1 MDMTCIFK
9 RIEKKYLLSESQ
21 YEALFRGIGAHLK
34 PDEYGRSTVLSLYLD
49 TPDHRIIRTS
59 LEAVDYK
66 EKLRLRSYGT
76 ATSDSTV
83 FLELKKKFEGIVY
96 KRRVAMTLAEAE
108 QYLQTGV
115 KPFQN
120 QIMSEIDWSMTLY
133 GRPKGAMIIACEREA
148 WFDEEHPD
156 LRLTFDRNIRYRE
169 KELHLNRGS
178 AGINL
183 LPERTVLLEVKTAGA
198 MPLWLAKAL
207 DAEGILPGN
216 FSKYGAAYQQAFID
230 KKPLVNTIERGMK
243 HVVNFYLN
251 SAWRLFSRSLSA
263 LPSLCRSVRHF
274 RSAGLVP

>member
-21 YEALFRGIGAHLK
+21 YESLFRRIGTHLK

-133 GRPKGAMIIACEREA
+133 GKPRGAMIIACEREA

-169 KELHLNRGS
+169 TELRLDSGS

-183 LPERTVLLEVKTAGA
+183 LPENTVLLEIKTAGA
-198 MPLWLAKAL
+198 MPLWLADAL
-207 DAEGILPGN
+207 DAEGILPGS
-216 FSKYGAAYQQAFID
+216 FSKYGAAYMRALSE
-230 KKPLVNTIERGMK
+230 KKHAISMMEGGGK
-243 HVVNFYLN
+243 HVVNF
-251 SAWRLFSRSLSA
+251 
-263 LPSLCRSVRHF
+263 
-274 RSAGLVP
+274 